1 VQKRVKLRE
10 REICRGCLAK
20 VEKKVVN
27 TKNNSFG
34 SLVLLSQR
42 RARTKNTPL
51 DHRLQL
57 FVRLVEIIVDDDG
70 IKESTP

>member
-1 VQKRVKLRE
+1 MKKKRVFVFG
-10 REICRGCLAK
+10 GCLSHK
-20 VEKKVVN
+20 NSKSRGLKYEKTRACYFV
-27 TKNNSFG
+27 F
-34 SLVLLSQR
+34 LVISQQL
-42 RARTKNTPL
+42 ARTKNTPL